1 MRTPTKPSIIALL
14 ILFLGWFLIGLGYGE
29 TIAAPWN
36 TVLYIGGVVL
46 FFVGLLATV
55 YLVFR

>member
-1 MRTPTKPSIIALL
+1 MKPTKPSIIAIL
-14 ILFLGWFLIGLGYGE
+14 IIFLGWFLMGLGYGE
-29 TIAAPWN
+29 TIATPWN
-36 TVLYIGGVVL
+36 TVLYISGVVL